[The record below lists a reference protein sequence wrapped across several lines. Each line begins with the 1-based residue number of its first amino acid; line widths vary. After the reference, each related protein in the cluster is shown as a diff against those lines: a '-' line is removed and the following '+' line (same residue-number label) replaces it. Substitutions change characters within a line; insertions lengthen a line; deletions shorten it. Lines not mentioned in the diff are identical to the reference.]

1 MTYRTFRR
9 RLSEAT
15 AAHDWLEGLAFVL
28 GLAFLVLAVVC
39 AWGIV
44 TSIANIGDTE
54 APPGT
59 PVTVGFLEVTR
70 GFAIV
75 LFALFGFHRV
85 RGRVVPRGRHGEGM
99 VRPRQGAQL
108 GVGLS
113 RRSRTSN
120 ARAARSPD
128 G

>member
-28 GLAFLVLAVVC
+28 GVAFLALALLC

-44 TSIANIGDTE
+44 TAIANVGDAE
-54 APPGT
+54 APPGE

-70 GFAIV
+70 GFAMV
-75 LFALFGFHRV
+75 LFALFGFV
-85 RGRVVPRGRHGEGM
+85 
-99 VRPRQGAQL
+99 AL
-108 GVGLS
+108 GVGWFLAGDTVKGWVA
-113 RRSRTSN
+113 RIRAIAKERS
-120 ARAARSPD
+120 
-128 G
+128 